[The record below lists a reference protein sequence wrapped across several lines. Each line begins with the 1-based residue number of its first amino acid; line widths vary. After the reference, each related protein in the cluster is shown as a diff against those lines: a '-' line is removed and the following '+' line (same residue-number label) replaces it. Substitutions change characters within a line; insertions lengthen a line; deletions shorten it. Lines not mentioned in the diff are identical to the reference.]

1 MTEEEE
7 EEEEED
13 TIDKW
18 EKIVVKATH
27 NAYTHTR
34 NTNVLSKFILRIA
47 FLTSVWKYINKKKVS
62 RAGARVCSRVHI
74 IHILYIIVISVRR
87 RRLVAS
93 ASSCRCPRI
102 LIPLL
107 KFDLF
112 VETSSTGTNIFAK
125 KMKEDRTQFSIFMS
139 DRNRVISLFC
149 LRISLNLKFRMPF
162 NQFDS
167 ESDGRGSSE
176 R

>member
-1 MTEEEE
+1 MTE

-18 EKIVVKATH
+18 GKKNSCKSHTH

-47 FLTSVWKYINKKKVS
+47 FLTSVWKYINKKKSQS
-62 RAGARVCSRVHI
+62 RRGTRMFARIHI

-87 RRLVAS
+87 RWLAAS
-93 ASSCRCPRI
+93 ASSCRCI
-102 LIPLL
+102 SACSHVSLL

-112 VETSSTGTNIFAK
+112 FETSSIGTNTSQRRSDAIF
-125 KMKEDRTQFSIFMS
+125 DRYVRSK
-139 DRNRVISLFC
+139 NRVVLSL
-149 LRISLNLKFRMPF
+149 
-162 NQFDS
+162 
-167 ESDGRGSSE
+167 
-176 R
+176 